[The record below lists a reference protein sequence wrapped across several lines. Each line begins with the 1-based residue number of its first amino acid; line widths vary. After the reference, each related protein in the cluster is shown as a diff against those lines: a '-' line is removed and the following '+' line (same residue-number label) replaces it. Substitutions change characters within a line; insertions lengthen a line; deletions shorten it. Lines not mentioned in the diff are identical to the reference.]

1 MQLDEDSLMEA
12 IAKYFKPEKEITYQR
27 SEPGG
32 RQRFISG
39 IASGDKATWFFKF
52 EIRPTKRG
60 DLLFIA
66 ASSSIKLPESNHANV
81 DELLKQ
87 INSFYSEDFELD
99 AGNPEFEFDFPSGM
113 VTCTGWIE
121 LKDALLNDDNFALL
135 LEKCITM
142 EEEYF
147 DAIMAVG
154 FGGIDPSVAMEKLR
168 NEKDTAKIM
177 H

>member
-1 MQLDEDSLMEA
+1 MPIDEDSLMDA
-12 IAKYFKPEKEITYQR
+12 IANYLKPEKDLTYQR

-32 RQRFISG
+32 RHHFISG
-39 IASGDKATWFFKF
+39 IGSGDKATWFFKF
-52 EIRPTKRG
+52 EIRPSKRG
-60 DLLFIA
+60 DLLFIV
-66 ASSSIKLPESNHANV
+66 ASSSIKIPESNHANV
-81 DELLKQ
+81 DELLKN

-99 AGNPEFEFDFPSGM
+99 TGNPEFEFDFPSGM

-121 LKDALLNDDNFALL
+121 LKEALLNDDNFALL

-142 EEEYF
+142 GEAYF
-147 DAIMAVG
+147 DAIMSVG

-168 NEKDTAKIM
+168 NEKDAAKIM